1 MNEKV
6 YIQDL
11 VNLVAERQG
20 ITKKEAENFL
30 KTMFD
35 LIEEVLN
42 EDQFVKIKGLGTF
55 KLTKVGSRES
65 IDVNTGER
73 FVIEGH
79 TKLSFIPENSVRDL
93 INKPFSHFETVILN
107 DNTVFEDDEESEKED
122 LQEDESEDQDDN
134 TSEGEITDNRITVQ
148 NDQEEEEKGQ
158 GIDHTSSIAEEIC
171 VPEDVSVASV
181 SVENPIEDI
190 KSDDEITTNQT
201 HIGGTPPT
209 EKEEANIDLSTTD
222 LETTKV
228 EEEIRTDGKQDTEI
242 AENEKVE
249 HPIPTIS
256 ISDEEE
262 LPDEKE
268 KAETPEEE
276 ISSVKDDSDKE
287 QAVPVTKRKNK
298 AISYIV
304 VLLVTVLML
313 TGITFYIFKP
323 NIINIFFD
331 NDTDSQLITE
341 AEVASPVVPEKEA
354 EIIPNDTVE
363 NTLVSED
370 TLAVIDPS
378 VSPTEVPVPEEKVII
393 EEEIIKPPVKTP
405 VQPTVRPAVDDLTK
419 TIITGI
425 REDAAEV
432 IPDSTSYVIVGTMD
446 QYTVRVG
453 ETLTRISHRYY
464 GTKDLWPYLVMHN
477 RTVITNPDN
486 VPVGTTI
493 KIPALRDKK

>member
-11 VNLVAERQG
+11 INLVAERQG

-107 DNTVFEDDEESEKED
+107 DNTVFDDEEED
-122 LQEDESEDQDDN
+122 SQEDEPEEQDE
-134 TSEGEITDNRITVQ
+134 TSEGEITDNRITAQ
-148 NDQEEEEKGQ
+148 NNQEEEEKGQ
-158 GIDHTSSIAEEIC
+158 GVDHTSSVAEETCIS
-171 VPEDVSVASV
+171 EKISVAPA
-181 SVENPIEDI
+181 SVESPIEDI
-190 KSDDEITTNQT
+190 KPDNDTTNQIHT
-201 HIGGTPPT
+201 TNT
-209 EKEEANIDLSTTD
+209 SLSEKEEADINLSTTD
-222 LETTKV
+222 LEATKV
-228 EEEIRTDGKQDTEI
+228 EEETRTDYKQNIEI
-242 AENEKVE
+242 TENEEVE
-249 HPIPTIS
+249 QPVPTIS
-256 ISDEEE
+256 ISDEDE

-276 ISSVKDDSDKE
+276 ILSVKDDSDKE
-287 QAVPVTKRKNK
+287 QAVPVTKRKNR

-323 NIINIFFD
+323 DIINIFFTK
-331 NDTDSQLITE
+331 DTTPEVITE
-341 AEVASPVVPEKEA
+341 AEVTSPVVPEEEP

-363 NTLVSED
+363 NTIVSEED
-370 TLAVIDPS
+370 TLAVIAPS
-378 VSPTEVPVPEEKVII
+378 VSSTEEVPVPEEKVII
-393 EEEIIKPPVKTP
+393 EEEVIKPPVKTT
-405 VQPTVRPAVDDLTK
+405 VQPTVRPPVDDLTK

-425 REDAAEV
+425 REDAADV

-453 ETLTRISHRYY
+453 ETLTRISNSYY

-477 RTVITNPDN
+477 RGVITNPDN

>member
-107 DNTVFEDDEESEKED
+107 DNTVFEDDEEEEKED
-122 LQEDESEDQDDN
+122 LQDDESEEQDETN
-134 TSEGEITDNRITVQ
+134 EVEVTDNRITTQ

-158 GIDHTSSIAEEIC
+158 EADHTSIIAEETCIA
-171 VPEDVSVASV
+171 EEVSVASV
-181 SVENPIEDI
+181 SVESSVEDI
-190 KSDDEITTNQT
+190 KPDNETTTNQT
-201 HIGGTPPT
+201 NTT
-209 EKEEANIDLSTTD
+209 DTSLSEKEEADINLSTTG

-228 EEEIRTDGKQDTEI
+228 EEEVRTDDKQNTEI
-242 AENEKVE
+242 TKNEKVE
-249 HPIPTIS
+249 QPIPTIS
-256 ISDEEE
+256 ISSEDE

-268 KAETPEEE
+268 KTEAPEEK
-276 ISSVKDDSDKE
+276 ILSVKEDSNEE
-287 QAVPVTKRKNK
+287 QAVPVTKRKNR
-298 AISYIV
+298 AISYII

-323 NIINIFFD
+323 NIINVFF
-331 NDTDSQLITE
+331 NDDKDSQLITE
-341 AEVASPVVPEKEA
+341 AEVSPVVPEEA

-363 NTLVSED
+363 NTILSED

-378 VSPTEVPVPEEKVII
+378 VSSTEVPVPEEKVII
-393 EEEIIKPPVKTP
+393 EEEIIPSPVKTP
-405 VQPTVRPAVDDLTK
+405 VQPTMRPPVDDLTK

-464 GTKDLWPYLVMHN
+464 RTKDLWPYLVMHN
-477 RTVITNPDN
+477 RGVITNPDN